1 MIMDL
6 QWNKLDSCNILVTGA
21 TGLIGSSIIDL
32 LMKHSAINCQ
42 IYASGRNESRAKAKF
57 SKFFNK
63 ENFHFF
69 RYDVEKPLESE
80 IKFDY
85 IIHAAS
91 NASPN
96 FFATN
101 PVGVIMSNII
111 GTKNLLDYGRGHG
124 MKRFLYISSGEVYGN
139 GDVEKWHE
147 TASGYVDCMSMRSC
161 YPTSKRAAENL
172 CVAYANQYNM
182 DVVVARLCHTYGP
195 NFTEQDNRAYA
206 QFFIKALH
214 GEDIVLK
221 STGEQFRSWL
231 YVEDCANAILA
242 ILLNGQ
248 SCEAY
253 NVAEESSCVT
263 IKEFAEKIAKLG
275 KVKVVFN
282 LPSDEE
288 RKGFSTIKKATFDTS
303 KLRNLGWKAR
313 YSLDEGLKRT
323 FENLILTRG

>member
-6 QWNKLDSCNILVTGA
+6 QWNKLDYCNILVTGA
-21 TGLIGSSIIDL
+21 TGLVGSSIIDL
-32 LMKHSAINCQ
+32 LMKHTVKNCH
-42 IYASGRNESRAKAKF
+42 IYASGRNESRAKTKF
-57 SKFFNK
+57 SKYYGK

-96 FFATN
+96 FFANN

-111 GTKNLLDYGRGHG
+111 GTKNLLDYGREHG

-147 TASGYVDCMSMRSC
+147 TDSGYVDCMTMRSC
-161 YPTSKRAAENL
+161 YPTSKRAAETL
-172 CVAYANQYNM
+172 CVAYAKQYDV

-206 QFFIKALH
+206 QFFIKALQ

-221 STGEQFRSWL
+221 STGDQYRSWL
-231 YVEDCANAILA
+231 YVEDCASAILT

-253 NVAEESSCVT
+253 NVADEVSCVT
-263 IKEFAEKIAKLG
+263 IKELAEKIAKLG
-275 KVKVVFN
+275 KVKVVFD
-282 LPSDEE
+282 LPSDIE
-288 RKGFSTIKKATFDTS
+288 RKGFSVIKKATFDTS
-303 KLRNLGWKAR
+303 KLLDLGWKAK
-313 YSLDEGLKRT
+313 YSLDEGLKST
-323 FENLILTRG
+323 FEKLILQKS